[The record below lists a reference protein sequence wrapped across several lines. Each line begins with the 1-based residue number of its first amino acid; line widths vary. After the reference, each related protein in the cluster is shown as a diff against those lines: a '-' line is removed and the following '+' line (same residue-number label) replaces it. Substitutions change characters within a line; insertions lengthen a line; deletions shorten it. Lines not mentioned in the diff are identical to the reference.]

1 MIVKRVIRTPPRKE
15 EARSCT
21 NAGFFLKEKLSRGE
35 AVRQPRLRAV
45 HYYGA
50 SPRTRRI
57 GSSFP
62 ITFFLPY
69 QCYLIQHYLIVKH
82 FINLLVGLCRKK
94 PGKNKKVK

>member
-1 MIVKRVIRTPPRKE
+1 VKRVLRKPPRKE

-50 SPRTRRI
+50 SLEPGDRLLSDHFFFRTNVYYTTLFDSQAI
-57 GSSFP
+57 LS
-62 ITFFLPY
+62 I
-69 QCYLIQHYLIVKH
+69 YLWDFASQTQ
-82 FINLLVGLCRKK
+82 
-94 PGKNKKVK
+94 GK